1 MMGVH
6 TETVNIIFGQ
16 SAELQ
21 ILKQVAHI
29 AITVLLRVNC
39 LKQPET
45 SSFPFPFVSLQCRG
59 TWWHLGFYEAF

>member
-1 MMGVH
+1 MGVH
-6 TETVNIIFGQ
+6 TEPVNIICGQ

-29 AITVLLRVNC
+29 ATTVRLRVNC

-45 SSFPFPFVSLQCRG
+45 SSFPFPFVPLQRRG
-59 TWWHLGFYEAF
+59 CLAAPWFL